1 MSQDEIT
8 GHRDSHSER
17 AKRIAKAIVSHENS
31 VLLIV
36 LVAMMGGMAVL
47 SHGTFAKPANI
58 VNIIQQSAER
68 GVAAV
73 GQTFVILTGGIDVSV
88 GGVALMSLILGALL
102 MEGTTALP
110 VGPIAV
116 LLLFGIGVG
125 SFNGSLVSRLGIPAL
140 IVTLGVWEASH
151 GAAFLMS
158 GGETISNLPSFISF
172 IGQGRVAG
180 VPITI
185 IIFVAVAVIGYLI
198 LQYTTY
204 GRSIYAVGGNP
215 MSAWLSGIRVKNILF
230 SVYVIAGFLAALAG
244 LMIMGRVGC
253 ASTVTAGGLELDS
266 IAATVV
272 GGVSL
277 MGGRGNIIGVV
288 IGTIIISV
296 IRNGLNIL
304 GLHPAYQ
311 NVVKGIVIILAVVID
326 YVRRRK

>member
-1 MSQDEIT
+1 
-8 GHRDSHSER
+8 
-17 AKRIAKAIVSHENS
+17 
-31 VLLIV
+31 
-36 LVAMMGGMAVL
+36 
-47 SHGTFAKPANI
+47 
-58 VNIIQQSAER
+58 
-68 GVAAV
+68 
-73 GQTFVILTGGIDVSV
+73 
-88 GGVALMSLILGALL
+88 
-102 MEGTTALP
+102 MEGTTAVP

-116 LLLFGIGVG
+116 LLLFGLGVG
-125 SFNGSLVSRLGIPAL
+125 CFNGSLVSRLGIPAL

-158 GGETISNLPSFISF
+158 GGETISNLPPFISYL
-172 IGQGRVAG
+172 GQGRIAG

-185 IIFVAVAVIGYLI
+185 IIFVVTAVIGYLV

-215 MSAWLSGIRVKNILF
+215 VSAWLSGVKVKNILF
-230 SVYVIAGFLAALAG
+230 SVYAIAGILGALAG
-244 LMIMGRVGC
+244 LMIMGRVCC

-277 MGGRGNIIGVV
+277 MGGRGNLIGVV
-288 IGTIIISV
+288 IGTIIITV